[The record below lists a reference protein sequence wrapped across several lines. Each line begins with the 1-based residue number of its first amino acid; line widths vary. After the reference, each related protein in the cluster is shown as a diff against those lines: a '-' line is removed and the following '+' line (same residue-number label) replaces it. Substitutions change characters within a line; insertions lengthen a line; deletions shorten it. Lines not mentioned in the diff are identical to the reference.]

1 MLEKMDLAAVSV
13 SKSNKEFVLATSEV
27 WQYLINDHWV
37 IGTTFTN
44 TSSRYYYII
53 FKILLIYNHQL

>member
-1 MLEKMDLAAVSV
+1 MLEKMDIEAVSV
-13 SKSNKEFVLATSEV
+13 SKSNKFAVATSEV

-44 TSSRYYYII
+44 AYTRYNKSYTH
-53 FKILLIYNHQL
+53 L